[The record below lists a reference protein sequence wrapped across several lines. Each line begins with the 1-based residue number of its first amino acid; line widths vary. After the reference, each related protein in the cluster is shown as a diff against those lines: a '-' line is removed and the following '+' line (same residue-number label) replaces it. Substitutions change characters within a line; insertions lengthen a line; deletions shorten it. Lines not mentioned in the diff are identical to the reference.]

1 MDKNSIINIVNRFT
15 QLLQAQ
21 NIRPQKIILYGS
33 CASGTNKEGS
43 DIDLIVI
50 SDDFFKKDYWER
62 IEILTEAIYQ
72 IFEPIEAVAMTPEEW
87 ERGDSFIV
95 DYAKN
100 GEILYAA

>member
-43 DIDLIVI
+43 DIDIIVI

-72 IFEPIEAVAMTPEEW
+72 IFEPIEAVDMTPEEW

-95 DYAKN
+95 DFAKN

>member
-1 MDKNSIINIVNRFT
+1 MDKNSIINIINRFT

-43 DIDLIVI
+43 DIDIIVI

>member
-15 QLLQAQ
+15 QSLQAQ

-43 DIDLIVI
+43 DIDIIVI

-100 GEILYAA
+100 GKILYVA

>member
-50 SDDFFKKDYWER
+50 SDDFFKKNYWER

>member
-43 DIDLIVI
+43 DIDIIVI

>member
-1 MDKNSIINIVNRFT
+1 MDKKSIIDIVNRFT
-15 QLLQAQ
+15 QSLQAQ
-21 NIRPQKIILYGS
+21 NIKLHKVILYGS

-43 DIDLIVI
+43 DIDLVVI
-50 SDDFFKKDYWER
+50 SDDFLHKDYWER
-62 IEILTEAIYQ
+62 IEILSEAIYQ

-87 ERGDSFIV
+87 ERGDSFVV